1 MAYVADVTP
10 PEGRTKSYSWLNSA
24 AWTGVILGPALGG
37 LLAAGGLRVP
47 FWAAAAFAFANGI
60 YGYFVLP
67 ESLAPQNRAPL
78 RWSKAN
84 PWGALRLLVERRG
97 LFVLGL
103 ILLMLWFAGYALN
116 SLFVLYTAYRYGWSP
131 LNLGVFLSIVAAAN
145 IVVQTGLASRAA
157 NWIGD
162 KGVMVAGL
170 ALQVVGFTLVGL
182 APTSMLFWIANA
194 PIALGNIAG
203 PSLQS
208 LMTAKVEADEQG
220 RLQGAMGAVG
230 SLTGFVAPVAFT
242 QLFAWA
248 IGLGQGPGWSG
259 LPILIGA
266 AFSLVAW
273 GLAVAAARASP
284 GD

>member
-1 MAYVADVTP
+1 MAYVADVTEP
-10 PEGRTKSYSWLNSA
+10 DQRTQSYSWLNAS

-47 FWAAAAFAFANGI
+47 FWAAAAFAFANGV
-60 YGYFVLP
+60 YGFLVLP
-67 ESLAPQNRAPL
+67 ESLAPENRAPL

-84 PWGALRLLVERRG
+84 PWGSLRLLVERRG
-97 LFVLGL
+97 LLALGL
-103 ILLMLWFAGYALN
+103 ILMLLWFAGYALN

-131 LNLGVFLSIVAAAN
+131 LNLGAFLSVVAAAN
-145 IVVQTGLASRAA
+145 ILIQTGVASRAA
-157 NWIGD
+157 KWVGER
-162 KGVMVAGL
+162 GAMVAGL
-170 ALQVVGFTLVGL
+170 TLQVAGFTLVGL
-182 APTSMLFWIANA
+182 APSSLLFWAANL

-203 PSLQS
+203 PALQS

-273 GLAVAAARASP
+273 GLAVGFARASP
-284 GD
+284 KS